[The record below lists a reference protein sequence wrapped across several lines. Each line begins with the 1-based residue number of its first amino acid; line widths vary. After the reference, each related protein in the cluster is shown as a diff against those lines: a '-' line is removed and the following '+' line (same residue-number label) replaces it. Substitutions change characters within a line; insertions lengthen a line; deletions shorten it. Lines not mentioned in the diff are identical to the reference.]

1 MAFPMCVAV
10 LISFY
15 KDIGHVGLGPVH
27 MTSYTAS
34 LKVLSPNTVT
44 FQGFLETG
52 IPTYESWRD
61 TIQSIDGPSFNS
73 DVFRTLKIT

>member
-1 MAFPMCVAV
+1 MCVAV

-27 MTSYTAS
+27 MTLFIAS

-44 FQGFLETG
+44 FQGFLGTR
-52 IPTYESWRD
+52 IPTYESWRG
-61 TIQSIDGPSFNS
+61 TIQSTDGPGFNS
-73 DVFRTLKIT
+73 DVFRSL

>member
-10 LISFY
+10 LIYFY

-44 FQGFLETG
+44 LGVINSGGKTV
-52 IPTYESWRD
+52 
-61 TIQSIDGPSFNS
+61 QSITLSNS
-73 DVFRTLKIT
+73 DENHNM